1 MIDMLHSDSGC
12 INCWEL
18 MFRGI
23 FMNTEIKIKD
33 LTVKELQSLIL
44 NTIKKTMNTYKSTGN
59 KRIKLQGITNNSK
72 VTDKDIQE
80 VKKK

>member
-1 MIDMLHSDSGC
+1 
-12 INCWEL
+12 
-18 MFRGI
+18 
-23 FMNTEIKIKD
+23 MNTEIKIKD

-80 VKKK
+80 VKKKWWYY

>member
-1 MIDMLHSDSGC
+1 MLHSDSGC